1 MKTKSGVNLGIS
13 LPYSFPD
20 ARIDHA
26 YIRRFVRHAEALGFD
41 DGWLTEGIL
50 NPNFVLEPV
59 TYIAHLAALTEK
71 IRFGI
76 SVIILNYRNPIQLAK
91 QLATVDHLS
100 NGRLTVGFGLGGG
113 TSLYPAFGIGPEKR
127 VTRFEE
133 AMKVMTAL
141 WTQERVTH
149 RRAILE
155 AQQPGHAAAPLA
167 EAAHTRVPRR
177 TLGAGDA
184 PRHQAGRWLDGGRL
198 HRQRGIARRSR
209 SDARLP
215 RGSRCRSQALLAFQ
229 THLHRGGGR
238 RGEGPREAERRPQ
251 LSIRGARSER
261 RRAGRDAVERPW
273 NGSGASSKRG
283 STTSCSTPA
292 TSMRARWRFW
302 PQRSCRSFRD
312 RSLVR
317 GRAGKGTAS

>member
-20 ARIDHA
+20 ARIDYV
-26 YIRRFVRHAEALGFD
+26 YIRRFVRQAEALGFD

-76 SVIILNYRNPIQLAK
+76 SVIILNHRNPIQLAK

-141 WTQERVTH
+141 WTQERVTIDGQFWKLNNQGMQPRPLQKPLPVFLGGH
-149 RRAILE
+149 SEPAMRRAIRL
-155 AQQPGHAAAPLA
+155 AGGWMAAGSTGNEESLVDLGRMHGYLA
-167 EAAHTRVPRR
+167 EAGVDPKNF
-177 TLGAGDA
+177 
-184 PRHQAGRWLDGGRL
+184 WLSKRIYIAVEDDRAKA
-198 HRQRGIARRSR
+198 RQKLNA
-209 SDARLP
+209 
-215 RGSRCRSQALLAFQ
+215 ALSYQ
-229 THLHRGGGR
+229 Y
-238 RGEGPREAERRPQ
+238 
-251 LSIRGARSER
+251 
-261 RRAGRDAVERPW
+261 AGRDQSHVGLAATPSEAVEWLGRFVAAGVNHILLNPCYEHE
-273 NGSGASSKRG
+273 SQMEIL
-283 STTSCSTPA
+283 A
-292 TSMRARWRFW
+292 TKVV
-302 PQRSCRSFRD
+302 PQ
-312 RSLVR
+312 L
-317 GRAGKGTAS
+317 